1 MHKKFVINRTK
12 IKGGCQSRRKVVTHN
27 SKTYFFFRQIEMTE
41 YVDKLFDL
49 ETPYGQPNLS
59 KFGELVNDEMWWVV
73 TEIVSEPTVSKRV
86 KIMKQFIKVLKG
98 DVHFYFSFQ
107 RWLCTLKP
115 S

>member
-1 MHKKFVINRTK
+1 
-12 IKGGCQSRRKVVTHN
+12 
-27 SKTYFFFRQIEMTE
+27 MTE

-98 DVHFYFSFQ
+98 DVHFYFSFP
-107 RWLCTLKP
+107 RFLSILRLLNRYLNTHFLLEFFDYFFIFGFLI
-115 S
+115 